1 MSTDPTATD
10 TTATDTTTPATD
22 APSTRFAGLM
32 RNFDVVIAILLGVVS
47 TTTAYASFQ
56 AALYD
61 SQMAGAYQQAGALS
75 TEAESLYLEGNQQYM
90 QDTQV
95 LNRLTEL
102 SISSQSS
109 DPAIAADADLAYET
123 LMFQA
128 VSEELA
134 AAIEWAAA
142 ENEADEE
149 YWTSPLNNEDY
160 LDSLFASYTETKEEA
175 LSVTAKGDEY
185 NSLSDRL
192 TLNTV
197 LMAISLFLLGIGAV
211 VQRAGVQLVLAAT
224 GTVIFVVAGIL
235 TAAIPFVGL

>member
-1 MSTDPTATD
+1 MSTA

-134 AAIEWAAA
+134 AAIEWAEA

-224 GTVIFVVAGIL
+224 GTVIFVAAGIM
-235 TAAIPFVGL
+235 TAVIPFVGL